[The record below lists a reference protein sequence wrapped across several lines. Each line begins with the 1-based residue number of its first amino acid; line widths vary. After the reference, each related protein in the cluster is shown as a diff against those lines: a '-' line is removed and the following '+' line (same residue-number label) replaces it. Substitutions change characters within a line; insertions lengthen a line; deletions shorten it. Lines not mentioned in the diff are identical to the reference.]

1 MRSSNIAIKII
12 QDYLRIYL
20 GTVSKWYGY
29 SFKQESYSRWAAEE
43 LMERLKKETT
53 TPPLILIEEFRDK
66 MDKYSCLNPSTSFI
80 FSVAKDTAECI
91 IDLLLS

>member
-1 MRSSNIAIKII
+1 MRSSDIAIKII
-12 QDYLRIYL
+12 QDYLTIYL
-20 GTVSKWYGY
+20 GTVSKWHGY

-43 LMERLKKETT
+43 LMASLKKET